1 MPIKDFP
8 PSLRSLPSWV
18 TLGMLADAAD
28 QGVIGR
34 GPDGAGPFT
43 LLSPS
48 ANGQILKRSDDVVGF
63 SALDATDWAP
73 LLASPNTWSLLQ
85 TALAGVRF
93 NPGSALA
100 TPSEGSMWYESAGGR
115 LMYRDASAAVPII
128 EVGTWAPSLFAD
140 TGGTITTV
148 VYSSQ
153 VGTYVKMGRR
163 LWIDINIVTTSFDL
177 TGFSGTVRVLGL
189 PYTLS
194 ALPSQVAAFPLH
206 TMSGLS
212 LSTAAGI
219 QMPMVAG
226 GANTSRLL
234 FRRFVAAAN
243 STTGSLAVGANNG
256 FLSGQNITLQ
266 GSGYIG
272 RTNEA

>member
-1 MPIKDFP
+1 MPIVDFP
-8 PSLRSLPSWV
+8 PDLRGLPSWI
-18 TLGMLADAAD
+18 TLDMLADAAD

-48 ANGQILKRSDDVVGF
+48 ANGQIFKRSGDVVGF

-73 LLASPNTWSLLQ
+73 LLASANTWSLLQ
-85 TALAGVRF
+85 TALAGVRL

-100 TPSEGSMWYESAGGR
+100 SPSEGTMWYESTGGR
-115 LMYRDASAAVPII
+115 LMYRDATGSVPII
-128 EVGTWAPSLFAD
+128 EIGTWTPSLRAD
-140 TGGTITTV
+140 TVGSSNI

-163 LWIDINIVTTSFDL
+163 LWIDFNIVTTTFDL
-177 TGFSGTVRVLGL
+177 TGASGTMRILGL
-189 PYTLS
+189 PYTMSTL
-194 ALPSQVAAFPLH
+194 ASQIAGFVIPLQ
-206 TMSGLS
+206 GLS
-212 LSTAAGI
+212 LATTAGLQQPFI
-219 QMPMVAG
+219 FPVV
-226 GANTSRLL
+226 NTTQLV
-234 FRRFVAAAN
+234 FRRVVTGSN
-243 STTGSLAVGANNG
+243 TTTGSLAVGSTNG
-256 FLSGQNITLQ
+256 FLSNQQVTLQ